1 MVVILTAVGHL
12 PDQSLLSPLP
22 LPRYSA
28 DMPKRPHEFTAP
40 SPQSLCIEGLAPD
53 PDEDQGLSLEELG
66 EAYAAL
72 LNPQRADP
80 YPDEAEDAVAE
91 AEGPGEAEDR
101 PLRVLAGSDDEACEI
116 TPRTIVEALLFVGNP
131 SGEPLTSERIASLMR
146 GVTPAEIDDVVA
158 ELNEEYAQQ
167 GRPYTI
173 RSVAAGYQMVLC
185 EEYAS
190 LREHFYGKLREARLS
205 QSAID
210 VLAIVAYNQPVT
222 HDEIDRVRG
231 RDSGP
236 ILSQLVRRDLIAIER
251 SKEKKTK
258 PIYRTTDR
266 FLDLYHLES
275 LDDLPQV
282 EKG

>member
-1 MVVILTAVGHL
+1 MH
-12 PDQSLLSPLP
+12 
-22 LPRYSA
+22 
-28 DMPKRPHEFTAP
+28 KRPHELAAP
-40 SPQSLCIEGLAPD
+40 PPQSLDIEALSTD
-53 PDEDQGLSLEELG
+53 PEEDHGLSLEELG

-80 YPDEAEDAVAE
+80 YPDDKEGASAEEDGASDAEDK
-91 AEGPGEAEDR
+91 

-131 SGEPLTSERIASLMR
+131 AGEPLTSERIASLMR
-146 GVTPAEIDDVVA
+146 GVTPGEIDDLVA

-167 GRPYTI
+167 GRPYMI
-173 RSVAAGYQMVLC
+173 RSVAAGYQMVLS

-222 HDEIDRVRG
+222 HEEIDRVRG

-251 SKEKKTK
+251 PKEKKAK

>member
-1 MVVILTAVGHL
+1 M
-12 PDQSLLSPLP
+12 SPLP

-28 DMPKRPHEFTAP
+28 DMPKRPHELAAP
-40 SPQSLCIEGLAPD
+40 TPQSLGIESLSPD
-53 PDEDQGLSLEELG
+53 SDEDQGLSLEELG

-80 YPDEAEDAVAE
+80 YPDETEVAAGERDAGDAEDQ
-91 AEGPGEAEDR
+91 
-101 PLRVLAGSDDEACEI
+101 PLRVLAGSDDDACEI
-116 TPRTIVEALLFVGNP
+116 TPRTIVEAILFVGNP
-131 SGEPLTSERIASLMR
+131 AGEPLTSERIASLMR
-146 GVTPAEIDDVVA
+146 GVTPPEIDDVVA
-158 ELNEEYAQQ
+158 ELNEEYVQQ

-173 RSVAAGYQMVLC
+173 RSVAAGYQLLLRD
-185 EEYAS
+185 EFAS

-222 HDEIDRVRG
+222 HEEIDRVRG

-251 SKEKKTK
+251 PKEKKTR
-258 PIYRTTDR
+258 PLYRTTDR